1 MVSSFM
7 EVLPVARIKFKQVE
21 GQALPLTPGPSANS
35 LVMTSWRHC
44 PSCSTK
50 HSIQPGDQQT
60 AAQNMSPLSARLK
73 ISAERFRYSGAA
85 EA

>member
-60 AAQNMSPLSARLK
+60 AAQNMSFVCQVEDLRGEVPLLW
-73 ISAERFRYSGAA
+73 GC
-85 EA
+85 